1 MLYKLIYPQAPLWVI
16 GDRLRLALHLDV
28 RHIDRKTVERRLEM
42 MFLQLQSH
50 TWRYHSYAQH
60 LRINLKQGAFPNY
73 TKLAQKPDYMPFSLE
88 FDEDFKTKT
97 YESYQSNSPWQL
109 WLKRHYKTVLDE
121 KIYSLNRLQNQY
133 KNDSHFKGHFQKFI
147 LGTLEM

>member
-1 MLYKLIYPQAPLWVI
+1 
-16 GDRLRLALHLDV
+16 
-28 RHIDRKTVERRLEM
+28 
-42 MFLQLQSH
+42 
-50 TWRYHSYAQH
+50 
-60 LRINLKQGAFPNY
+60 
-73 TKLAQKPDYMPFSLE
+73 MPFGLE

-97 YESYQSNSPWQL
+97 DESYQSNSPWQL

-133 KNDSHFKGHFQKFI
+133 KNDSHFKSHFQKFI